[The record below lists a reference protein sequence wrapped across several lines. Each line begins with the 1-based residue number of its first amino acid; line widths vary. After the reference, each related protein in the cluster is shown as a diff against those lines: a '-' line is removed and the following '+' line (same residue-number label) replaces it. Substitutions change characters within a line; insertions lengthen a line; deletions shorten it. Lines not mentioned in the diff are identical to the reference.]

1 MGKKQ
6 SGTLLVV
13 QWLIL
18 YTSKVG
24 GTRLITNQGTKIQH
38 ATGQKKEKKA
48 ERDFIE

>member
-1 MGKKQ
+1 MA
-6 SGTLLVV
+6 

-18 YTSKVG
+18 CSPNVG

-38 ATGQKKEKKA
+38 ATGQKKGKKA

>member
-18 YTSKVG
+18 CSPNVG
-24 GTRLITNQGTKIQH
+24 STRLITNQGTKIQH
-38 ATGQKKEKKA
+38 TTGQKKEKKA